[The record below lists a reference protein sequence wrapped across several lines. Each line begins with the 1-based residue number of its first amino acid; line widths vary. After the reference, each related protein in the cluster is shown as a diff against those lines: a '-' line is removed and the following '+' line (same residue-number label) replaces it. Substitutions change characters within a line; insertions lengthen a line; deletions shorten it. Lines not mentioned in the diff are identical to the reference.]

1 MVKIWWMLTAM
12 LTIEKRRILGTAG
25 KNQKGDRMTPK
36 DQMMSSL
43 MARRGDE
50 HQSEEPLH

>member
-1 MVKIWWMLTAM
+1 MVKTWWMLTAM
-12 LTIEKRRILGTAG
+12 LTIERRRNLGTAG
-25 KNQKGDRMTPK
+25 KNPKGDRMTPK

-50 HQSEEPLH
+50 HQSEESLH

>member
-1 MVKIWWMLTAM
+1 MVKTWWMLIVM
-12 LTIEKRRILGTAG
+12 QTIEKRRNLGTEG
-25 KNQKGDRMTPK
+25 KNPKGDRMNPK

>member
-1 MVKIWWMLTAM
+1 MVKTWWMLTAM
-12 LTIEKRRILGTAG
+12 LTIEKRRNLGTAG
-25 KNQKGDRMTPK
+25 KNPKGDRMTPK